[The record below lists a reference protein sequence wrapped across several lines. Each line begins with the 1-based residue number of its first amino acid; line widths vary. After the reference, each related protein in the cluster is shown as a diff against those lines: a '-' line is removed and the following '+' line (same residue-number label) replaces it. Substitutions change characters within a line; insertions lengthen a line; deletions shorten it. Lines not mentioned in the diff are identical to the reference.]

1 MHHSIV
7 NIVKEHL
14 FLLKDIEHAYLFG
27 SVLDA
32 NKKPNDIDVLIIY
45 TDYTDKTRKQLQ
57 EFAKALESD
66 IGLPV
71 DLTVLSI
78 EEEKEVQF
86 LKRIKFLCLR

>member
-1 MHHSIV
+1 MHQSIV

-45 TDYTDKTRKQLQ
+45 TDYTDKIRKQLQ
-57 EFAKALESD
+57 EFAKALKSD
-66 IGLPV
+66 SGLPV
-71 DLTVLSI
+71 DLTVLSY

-86 LKRIKFLCLR
+86 LKRFKFLCIK

>member
-1 MHHSIV
+1 MHQSIV

-66 IGLPV
+66 GGLPV

>member
-1 MHHSIV
+1 MHQSIV

-27 SVLDA
+27 SLLDA

-45 TDYTDKTRKQLQ
+45 SDYTDKIRKQLQ
-57 EFAKALESD
+57 EFAKALKSD
-66 IGLPV
+66 SGLPV
-71 DLTVLSI
+71 DLTVLSY

-86 LKRIKFLCLR
+86 LKRFKFLCIK

>member
-1 MHHSIV
+1 MHQSIV

-45 TDYTDKTRKQLQ
+45 IDYTDKIRKQLQ

-66 IGLPV
+66 SGLPV
-71 DLTVLSI
+71 DLTVLSY

-86 LKRIKFLCLR
+86 LKRFKFLCIK

>member
-1 MHHSIV
+1 MHQSIV

-45 TDYTDKTRKQLQ
+45 SDYTDKIRKQLQ
-57 EFAKALESD
+57 EFAKALKSD
-66 IGLPV
+66 SGLPV
-71 DLTVLSI
+71 DLTVLSY

-86 LKRIKFLCLR
+86 LKRFKFLCIK